1 MKTTLAILLLLT
13 LVTACAAPVDRI
25 SFGKKCHTVS
35 DVKDPGV
42 ERTTT
47 SYIWFYNK
55 KTGLPAT
62 SEQCPPKEIETKK

>member
-1 MKTTLAILLLLT
+1 MKTLSIVTLLF

-25 SFGKKCHTVS
+25 SFGKKCHVVV
-35 DVKDPGV
+35 DNKEPEV

-55 KTGLPAT
+55 KSGLPAT
-62 SEQCPPKEIETKK
+62 ADQCPAKSIKK